1 MQKSGLKNAEV
12 AMQHIRVSLHF
23 VTGKK
28 AIYCFYRG
36 KKQEFLINF
45 AKTIFLELLSISAK
59 VVFNV
64 YKAPF

>member
-1 MQKSGLKNAEV
+1 
-12 AMQHIRVSLHF
+12 MQHIRVSLHF